1 MKIASTLITVLLLA
15 VFTISAIVEEA
26 FSRQV
31 TYIPEEV
38 SKLWIEGRSN
48 INEFEC
54 QANRYFG
61 EATLFDEPN
70 PDFLEEADQR
80 VYLRVEIRV
89 DGFECGRSRMNR
101 DLQQALKSDEFPEI
115 VFMFD
120 NATMLNG
127 PQEDED
133 AFEIE
138 VHGSLTVAGNTRNIR
153 FVTRAYY
160 LEHDKVRAI
169 GNTKIKMSDFD
180 VEPPTALMGLVKA
193 DDELKVNFDLIASEN
208 NHMCSV
214 CGSEEPLDSIR

>member
-1 MKIASTLITVLLLA
+1 MKTASAIVTGLLLA
-15 VFTISAIVEEA
+15 VLFTTAITDEA
-26 FSRQV
+26 FSRQT

-54 QANRYFG
+54 QANKYFG
-61 EATLFDEPN
+61 EATLFDDPN
-70 PDFLEEADQR
+70 PDFLQDVSER
-80 VYLRVEIRV
+80 LFLKVEIRV

-127 PQEDED
+127 PQEDDD

-138 VHGSLTVAGNTRNIR
+138 VHGSLTVAGNTKNIR
-153 FVTRAYY
+153 FVTKAYY

-169 GNTKIKMSDFD
+169 GRTTIRMSDFG

-193 DDELKVNFDLIASEN
+193 DDELAVNFDLIASEN
-208 NHMCSV
+208 NHMCTV
-214 CGSEEPLDSIR
+214 CDVEDIPESR

>member
-1 MKIASTLITVLLLA
+1 MKTASAIVTGLLLA
-15 VFTISAIVEEA
+15 VLFTTAITDEA
-26 FSRQV
+26 FSQQT
-31 TYIPEEV
+31 TYTPEEV

-54 QANRYFG
+54 QANKYFG
-61 EATLFDEPN
+61 EATLFDDPN
-70 PDFLEEADQR
+70 PDFLQDVSAR
-80 VYLRVEIRV
+80 LFLKVEIRV

-127 PQEDED
+127 PQEVDD

-138 VHGSLTVAGNTRNIR
+138 VHGSLTVAGNTKNIR
-153 FVTRAYY
+153 FVTKAYY
-160 LEHDKVRAI
+160 LEHNKVRAI
-169 GNTKIKMSDFD
+169 GRTTIRMSDFG

-193 DDELKVNFDLIASEN
+193 DDELAVNFDLIASEN
-208 NHMCSV
+208 NHKCTV
-214 CGSEEPLDSIR
+214 CDVEDIPGSR

>member
-1 MKIASTLITVLLLA
+1 MNKASAIVTCLLLA
-15 VFTISAIVEEA
+15 VFTTTAIMDEA
-26 FSRQV
+26 FSRQT

-54 QANRYFG
+54 LANKYFG
-61 EATLFDEPN
+61 EATLFDDPN
-70 PDFLEEADQR
+70 PDFLQDVNSR
-80 VYLRVEIRV
+80 LFLKVEIRV

-127 PQEDED
+127 PQEDDD

-138 VHGSLTVAGNTRNIR
+138 VHGSLTVAGNTKNIR
-153 FVTRAYY
+153 FITKAYY
-160 LEHDKVRAI
+160 LEHSKVRAI
-169 GNTKIKMSDFD
+169 GRTTIRMSDFG

-193 DDELKVNFDLIASEN
+193 DDELAVNFDLIASEN
-208 NHMCSV
+208 NHKCTV
-214 CGSEEPLDSIR
+214 CDVEDIPESR

>member
-1 MKIASTLITVLLLA
+1 MKKVSAIVTVLLLA
-15 VFTISAIVEEA
+15 VMFTTAISEEA
-26 FSRQV
+26 FSRQI

-54 QANRYFG
+54 QANKYFG
-61 EATLFDEPN
+61 EATLFDDPDL
-70 PDFLEEADQR
+70 DFLHDVSER
-80 VYLRVEIRV
+80 LYLKVEIRV

-101 DLQQALKSDEFPEI
+101 DLQQALRTDEFPEI

-127 PQEDED
+127 PQADDD

-138 VHGSLTVAGNTRNIR
+138 VYGSLTVAGNTRNIR
-153 FVTRAYY
+153 FITRAYY
-160 LEHDKVRAI
+160 LEHNKVRAI
-169 GNTKIKMSDFD
+169 GKTTIRMSDFD

-193 DDELKVNFDLIASEN
+193 DDELAVNFDLIASEN
-208 NHMCSV
+208 NHKCTV
-214 CGSEEPLDSIR
+214 CDIEDSPESR